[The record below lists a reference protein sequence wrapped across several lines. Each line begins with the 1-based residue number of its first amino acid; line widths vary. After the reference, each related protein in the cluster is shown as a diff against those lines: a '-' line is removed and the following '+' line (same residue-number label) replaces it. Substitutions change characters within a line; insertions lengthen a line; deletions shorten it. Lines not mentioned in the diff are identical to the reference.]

1 MDHTEAI
8 RTRAAEQYLLGE
20 LPGRLR
26 GEFEEHF
33 MSCGECAQDL
43 RAGAALIGNMK
54 EALRY
59 ETASAREP
67 SHARRETWI
76 AALFR
81 PSIAVP
87 AFAVL
92 LAVIAYQGLVAIPR
106 MESALS
112 RATAPTSI
120 ASFSLLGGSSRG
132 EASVPVVTKSG
143 EPFALYVDIPPQP
156 SFPLYTLDVE
166 SATGAL
172 EFSLLVSAEQ
182 AQKTVEV
189 FVPAGRLDAGDYV
202 VSIRGTQPQG
212 GSAGTQVAQLRFSL
226 AYKD

>member
-1 MDHTEAI
+1 MMDHTEAI

-20 LPGRLR
+20 LPVGRR
-26 GEFEEHF
+26 DEFEEHF
-33 MSCGECAQDL
+33 MSCGECARDL
-43 RAGAALIGNMK
+43 RAGAALLGNIK
-54 EALRY
+54 DALRH
-59 ETASAREP
+59 ESARQP
-67 SHARRETWI
+67 VSARRESWI

-87 AFAVL
+87 GFAVL
-92 LAVIAYQGLVAIPR
+92 IAIIAYQGLVSIPR
-106 MESALS
+106 MRSELS

-132 EASVPVVTKSG
+132 EASVAVVAMSG

-156 SFPLYTLDVE
+156 AFPLYTLDVE
-166 SATGAL
+166 SVAGAR
-172 EFSLLVSAEQ
+172 EFSLPISAEQ

-202 VSIRGTQPQG
+202 VSIRGTQSRG
-212 GSAGTQVAQLRFSL
+212 GSPGTQVAQLRFSL
-226 AYKD
+226 TYKD

>member
-20 LPGRLR
+20 LPVNRR
-26 GEFEEHF
+26 DEFEEHF

-43 RAGAALIGNMK
+43 RAGGALLGNIK
-54 EALRY
+54 DALRH
-59 ETASAREP
+59 EAASVRQP
-67 SHARRETWI
+67 VPARRESWI

-81 PSIAVP
+81 PSIAAP

-92 LAVIAYQGLVAIPR
+92 VAIIAYQGLVSIPHMR
-106 MESALS
+106 SEIS

-132 EASVPVVTKSG
+132 EASVPVVAMAG
-143 EPFALYVDIPPQP
+143 EPFALSVDIPPQP
-156 SFPLYTLDVE
+156 VFPLYTLDVE
-166 SATGAL
+166 SAAGAR
-172 EFSLLVSAEQ
+172 EFSLPVSAEQ

-202 VSIRGTQPQG
+202 VSIRGAQSQT
-212 GSAGTQVAQLRFSL
+212 GSSGTQVAQLRFSL
-226 AYKD
+226 TYKN

>member
-8 RTRAAEQYLLGE
+8 RARAAEQYLLGE
-20 LPGRLR
+20 LPVGLR
-26 GEFEEHF
+26 DEFEEHF

-43 RAGAALIGNMK
+43 RAGATLLGGMK

-59 ETASAREP
+59 ETADGAGRVP
-67 SHARRETWI
+67 KRRESWI
-76 AALFR
+76 AALFK
-81 PSIAVP
+81 PSVAVP

-92 LAVIAYQGLVAIPR
+92 LAVIAYQGLVTIPH

-112 RATAPTSI
+112 KATAPTSI

-132 EASVPVVTKSG
+132 EASVPVVAKTG
-143 EPFALYVDIPPQP
+143 QPFALYVDIPPQP
-156 SFPLYTLDVE
+156 AFPLYTLDVE
-166 SATGAL
+166 TAAGAF
-172 EFSLLVSAEQ
+172 EFSLPVSAEQ

-189 FVPAGRLDAGDYV
+189 FVPAGRLNAGDYI
-202 VSIRGTQPQG
+202 VSIRGTESQTGGQG
-212 GSAGTQVAQLRFSL
+212 TEIAQLRFSL